1 MIKSHRS
8 LFVMKKSP
16 FNFLLLIKVCL
27 LVGILSVFAFAQN
40 EKDKNASSKTDDK
53 AEAVLK
59 KAVQNLGGEKYLQ
72 VKSQIGRG
80 KYSILR
86 DGQTVSFQSF
96 LDVIVFPDKERTE
109 FKGGGG
115 KLVQTNSGKSGWI
128 YDGAAEVL
136 NDQTEAQVENFRR
149 GIRVSLDN
157 LLRGNWRREG
167 ARLEFVGRRPASLGK
182 RNDVVKLTY
191 PDEFTVE
198 FEFSDEGVPM
208 KSIYRRINSDS
219 EQIVEEDRYAQF
231 VDINGIKT
239 PFIIDHYMDG
249 RHASRIN
256 YQSVEYNKSVSDS
269 IFTKPA
275 SAKELKKDLKL

>member
-1 MIKSHRS
+1 
-8 LFVMKKSP
+8 MKNSP
-16 FNFLLLIKVCL
+16 FNFLLLIKICL
-27 LVGILSVFAFAQN
+27 LVGILSVSAFAQN
-40 EKDKNASSKTDDK
+40 ETDKNASSKTDEK

-72 VKSQIGRG
+72 VKSQVGRG

-86 DGQTVSFQSF
+86 ERQVVSFQSF

-136 NDQTEAQVENFRR
+136 NDQTEAQVENFHR

-157 LLRGNWRREG
+157 LLRGNWRKEG
-167 ARLEFVGRRPASLGK
+167 ASLEYVGRRPASLGK
-182 RNDVVKLTY
+182 RNEVVKLTY
-191 PDEFTVE
+191 PDEFAVE
-198 FEFSDEGVPM
+198 FEFSDEGLPM

-219 EQIVEEDRYAQF
+219 EEIVEEDRYAQF

-239 PFIIDHYMDG
+239 PYIIDHYMDG
-249 RHASRIN
+249 RHTSRIN
-256 YQSVEYNKSVSDS
+256 YESVEYNKSVSDS